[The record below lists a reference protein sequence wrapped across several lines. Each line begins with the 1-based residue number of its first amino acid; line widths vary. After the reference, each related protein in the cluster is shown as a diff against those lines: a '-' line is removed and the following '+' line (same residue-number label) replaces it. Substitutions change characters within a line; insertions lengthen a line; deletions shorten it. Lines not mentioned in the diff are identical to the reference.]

1 MSFTKREM
9 NVKSTDGIHTLSGV
23 IYVPDGEIKGIF
35 HLVHGMTEY
44 IGRYDRLMSDIANNG
59 FVCFG
64 YDNLGHGRTA
74 RDDSE
79 LGFIAHSNGW
89 KHLADDTNA
98 FESEVRSLYPDK
110 RMIVMGHSMGSFIVR
125 TAAEK
130 YGNAYDRLIICG
142 TGGPNP
148 AAGFGLILTDIIKT
162 LCGEKHI
169 SNTVNSIA
177 FGAYNKKFEHISKYD
192 WITKDRDVIAKYEAD
207 KYCTFSFTVSA
218 MHDLVKLNSV
228 CNRRKWFFNMR
239 KDLPVLIIS
248 GSDDPVGGYGK
259 GVTRVYKKL
268 KSAGLYDV
276 TLKLYNDCRHEIHN
290 DTCRDEVTKDILEF
304 INR

>member
-9 NVKSTDGIHTLSGV
+9 KVKSTDGIHTLSGV

-79 LGFIAHSNGW
+79 LGFIAHSDGW
-89 KHLADDTNA
+89 KYLADDTNA
-98 FESEVRSLYPDK
+98 FEREVRSLYPDK

-130 YGNAYDRLIICG
+130 YGKDYDRLIICG

-148 AAGFGLILTDIIKT
+148 AAGFGLILTDIIKA
-162 LCGEKHI
+162 LRGEKYI
-169 SNTVNSIA
+169 SKAVNNIA
-177 FGAYNKKFEHISKYD
+177 FGTYNKKFEHISKYD

-268 KSAGLYDV
+268 KSAGLNDV
-276 TLKLYNDCRHEIHN
+276 TLKLYKDCRHEIHN